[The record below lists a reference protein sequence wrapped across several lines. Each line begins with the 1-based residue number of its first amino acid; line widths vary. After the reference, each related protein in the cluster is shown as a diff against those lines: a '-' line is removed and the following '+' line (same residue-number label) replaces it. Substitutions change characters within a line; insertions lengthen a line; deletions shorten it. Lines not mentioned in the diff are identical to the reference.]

1 MDVGDRI
8 HKAKRYESP
17 VLAAIDQLTM
27 PNPAAEKFYMLAVDL
42 TRSIRLTVPILFTF
56 VIISMNC
63 TVRNQHEGCIG
74 TRLWYFGFLCA
85 HYF

>member
-27 PNPAAEKFYMLAVDL
+27 PHPTAEKFLTKLDLSQNIYMQAVDL
-42 TRSIRLTVPILFTF
+42 TRSICLTVPILFTF
-56 VIISMNC
+56 VTISMNC
-63 TVRNQHEGCIG
+63 TVRSQHEGC
-74 TRLWYFGFLCA
+74 
-85 HYF
+85 